1 MNALFPRRHSKHDRR
16 DAEYYRKDSS
26 RYHVVDFSCSHIH
39 GIRVAAD
46 IAYLP
51 AEHEG
56 CPEENPEDLRQG
68 KAIVAKVFPDL
79 PKGQWKTNEADDRAK
94 YVLKLCR
101 M

>member
-1 MNALFPRRHSKHDRR
+1 MNVLFSRCHSENDRSN
-16 DAEYYRKDSS
+16 AEHHGKDSS
-26 RYHVVDFSCSHIH
+26 CYHVVDFGCSHIH

-56 CPEENPEDLRQG
+56 CPEENPEDLRRG
-68 KAIVAKVFPDL
+68 KAIVAKVSPDL
-79 PKGQWKTNEADDRAK
+79 PKSQWKTNEADDCAK